1 VKIPKDFDSL
11 MKNIDLNRIFLG
23 VIPALAN
30 NTLVIAGVWF
40 LLGKYSTTIN
50 RLNTPIALA
59 EFVPA
64 IDLNL
69 PSGVVLGAMIDK
81 SEDTIKMY
89 NLIKNGL
96 SPDVFPDA
104 PSKEDVE
111 ELLDPIFTPLE
122 KQLKELRKFLG
133 FE

>member
-1 VKIPKDFDSL
+1 MKIPKDFDSL

-50 RLNTPIALA
+50 RLNTPIALS

-69 PSGVVLGAMIDK
+69 PPGVVLGAMIDK

-89 NLIKNGL
+89 NAIKNGL
-96 SPDVFPDA
+96 SFDIFPDA
-104 PSKEDVE
+104 PTKEDVE
-111 ELLDPIFTPLE
+111 EVLVDPITD
-122 KQLKELRKFLG
+122 QATKFWNWLTKD
-133 FE
+133 E